1 MCLACVLF
9 VCFVAFCM
17 CVLCAED
24 DVLTAV
30 SLRRRC
36 ALSIA
41 VGAQL
46 QKKLKQIE
54 ALKKETALD
63 EDQRAKVAS
72 EPVLLAEVAEL
83 EAIVGGPV

>member
-1 MCLACVLF
+1 M
-9 VCFVAFCM
+9 
-17 CVLCAED
+17 
-24 DVLTAV
+24 
-30 SLRRRC
+30 
-36 ALSIA
+36 
-41 VGAQL
+41 QL